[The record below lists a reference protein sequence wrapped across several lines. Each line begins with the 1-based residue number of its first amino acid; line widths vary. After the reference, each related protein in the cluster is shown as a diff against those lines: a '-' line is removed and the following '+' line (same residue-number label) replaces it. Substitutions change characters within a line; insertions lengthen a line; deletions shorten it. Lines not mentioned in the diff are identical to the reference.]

1 MRTSLLL
8 SCVIGCV
15 IGCGSSKSNI
25 FDDGTDSG
33 PQFNIDGGAPNFGEG
48 GVDGGGG
55 PPGCTDAAKL
65 VYLVTEQGDLWSFNP
80 GTIALAKIG
89 TLDCPTGGLVT
100 PNSMAVDRNAKAYV
114 NMSDGSIFTADTSNA
129 HCAATSY
136 QDGQTGRRVRGMGF
150 SSDTA
155 GGSTETLF
163 TCTSDANAIMTGSGL
178 GLAKID
184 VNSYS
189 LTPIGDY
196 TNGLAGAECELTG
209 TGDARLFGFFALLT
223 PPKLSQINKTS
234 AATTSP
240 VPLGGV
246 STSSAYAFS
255 FWGGDFW
262 FYTAALAGNSKITRY
277 RYSTDKSFSVAKADT
292 GMTIVGAG
300 VSTCAP
306 TIAPN

>member
-1 MRTSLLL
+1 MRLALL
-8 SCVIGCV
+8 SIACFV

-25 FDDGTDSG
+25 FDQGTDSG
-33 PQFNIDGGAPNFGEG
+33 PQFNIDGGDPNFGEG
-48 GVDGGGG
+48 GADGNGG
-55 PPGCTDAAKL
+55 PPACSDAAKL

-89 TLDCPTGGLVT
+89 TLDCPVPQGIT

-114 NMSDGSIFTADTSNA
+114 NMSDGSIFTADTSTA
-129 HCAATSY
+129 HCTATSY

-155 GGSTETLF
+155 GGNTETLF
-163 TCTSDANAIMTGSGL
+163 TCTSDANAIVTGAGM

-184 VNSYS
+184 VNSFS
-189 LTPIGDY
+189 LSPIGDY
-196 TNGLAGAECELTG
+196 TNGLQGAECELTG

-223 PPKLSQINKTS
+223 PPKLSQIDKGSASTS
-234 AATTSP
+234 SP

-246 STSSAYAFS
+246 NTANAYAFS

-262 FYTAALAGNSKITRY
+262 FYTAAALGNSKITRY
-277 RYSTDKSFSVAKADT
+277 RYSTDKSFSVVKADT